1 MGYFNTKHRPAHLPS
16 HWSIAKIQGQLTIR
30 LARVIYRLKIQTT
43 VGEGKELFSLYP
55 SRFPAGALTKDRV
68 LREKHTHLL
77 NVSFTWYSSL
87 PTEMK
92 TQRNGSS
99 WVFYTWLDEE
109 WEVVGKWDRTN
120 RHELNWGNSAKP
132 VSLDSSCSL
141 LFWEGRMP
149 LSGRCAPGAV
159 CTRVQGLWPASG
171 EGQTVLPAPAVSHI
185 PEA

>member
-1 MGYFNTKHRPAHLPS
+1 MPANIYWKTVDYLPKYWQHSTLKPTSLFGNMGYFNTKHRPAHLPS

-99 WVFYTWLDEE
+99 
-109 WEVVGKWDRTN
+109 
-120 RHELNWGNSAKP
+120 
-132 VSLDSSCSL
+132 
-141 LFWEGRMP
+141 
-149 LSGRCAPGAV
+149 
-159 CTRVQGLWPASG
+159 
-171 EGQTVLPAPAVSHI
+171 
-185 PEA
+185 